1 MVCYAV
7 KFIKEIFNM
16 TTLDQIILAFS
27 EYKLTHKEVSTV
39 FAPLCIYEDFLK
51 EEGYYRISY
60 WNPNGWEVEFWN
72 DYYNPK
78 TKDWV
83 TLSGSLYYGNFHFEL
98 LDNYDYDED
107 FVEEAIE
114 YAD

>member
-1 MVCYAV
+1 MD
-7 KFIKEIFNM
+7 I
-16 TTLDQIILAFS
+16 LSQITVSFS
-27 EYKLTHKEVSTV
+27 DYILTHKTVNTV

-51 EEGYYRISY
+51 EAGYYRIND
-60 WNPNGWEVEFWN
+60 WDPNGWEVEFWN

-83 TLSGSLYYGNFHFEL
+83 TLNGSLYYGDFHFEF

-107 FVEEAIE
+107 FIE
-114 YAD
+114 QTIKYAD

>member
-1 MVCYAV
+1 M
-7 KFIKEIFNM
+7 KETFNM
-16 TTLDQIILAFS
+16 DIFSQITLAFS
-27 EYKLTHKEVSTV
+27 EYKLTHKAVNTV

-51 EEGYYRISY
+51 EEGYYRISD
-60 WNPNGWEVEFWN
+60 WDPNGWEIEFWN

-83 TLSGSLYYGNFHFEL
+83 TLTGSLYYGDFHFEL
-98 LDNYDYDED
+98 FDNYNYDED
-107 FVEEAIE
+107 FIEQAIK

>member
-1 MVCYAV
+1 MKV
-7 KFIKEIFNM
+7 IFNM
-16 TTLDQIILAFS
+16 DTLNAITVAFS
-27 EYKLTHKEVSTV
+27 DYLLTHKKVSTV

-51 EEGYYRISY
+51 EQGYYRINDWDS
-60 WNPNGWEVEFWN
+60 NGWEVEFWN

-83 TLSGSLYYGNFHFEL
+83 TLYGSLYYGDFHFEL
-98 LDNYDYDED
+98 LDNYNYGED
-107 FVEEAIE
+107 FIEQAIE